1 MLAQYNEAGDQN
13 HFCKTG
19 TRASIVQLWV
29 ASQLSCL
36 HVPSWPRCEQAS
48 QMNQKRQLVAWLLV
62 VLASWWMMAGQ
73 LLAKSL
79 IAQLLPPTAR
89 HGGGEAT
96 VDKVKPCTTTLKR
109 LLTTLQATVATIA
122 LQSRFWKSK
131 LLL

>member
-1 MLAQYNEAGDQN
+1 MFLLGQDVIRPANKSEEA
-13 HFCKTG
+13 
-19 TRASIVQLWV
+19 TRCMAS
-29 ASQLSCL
+29 SGSGF
-36 HVPSWPRCEQAS
+36 
-48 QMNQKRQLVAWLLV
+48 LV
-62 VLASWWMMAGQ
+62 VDDGGQ

-109 LLTTLQATVATIA
+109 LLTALQATVATIA

-131 LLL
+131 LSLTLL